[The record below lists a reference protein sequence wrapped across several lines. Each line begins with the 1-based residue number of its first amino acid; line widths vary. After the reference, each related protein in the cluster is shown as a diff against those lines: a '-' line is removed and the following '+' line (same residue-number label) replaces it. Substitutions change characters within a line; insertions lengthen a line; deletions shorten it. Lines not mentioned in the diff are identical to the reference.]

1 MRLRIIIALVIA
13 LAACVA
19 GFSLPTLAGPDEADP
34 RSDRAT
40 GPPDAAMTEIS
51 IEVERGEELPIPLDS
66 LSIVITYDNYAYL
79 EGLQTEWGFSCVVT
93 GPEKTILFD
102 TGGEGSVLMDN
113 MAELGIEPGEID
125 IIVLSHLH
133 GDHTGGLGAFL
144 KASPD
149 VTVYLLESFGEA
161 LKKRAKDRAREVI
174 EVDDAVEICKG
185 VHTTGEMGYSIKE
198 QGLIVET
205 DGGLVVITGCA
216 HPGIVEMVGKA
227 KSVAGGDVLLVLG
240 GFHLVRAGEDEIKD
254 VIAGL
259 KHAGVRYAAPCH
271 CTGDTAREMF
281 LKEFGAKYI
290 PAGVGRSFAASEL
303 N

>member
-1 MRLRIIIALVIA
+1 MRLGIVVILVIV
-13 LAACVA
+13 AAVSA
-19 GFSLPTLAGPDEADP
+19 PASAGPEEADS

-40 GPPDAAMTEIS
+40 GTPDAATTKIS
-51 IEVERGEELPIPLDS
+51 IRIDRGEASPIPLDS
-66 LSIVITYDNYAYL
+66 LSIVITYDNYTYR

-102 TGGEGSVLMDN
+102 TGGEGSVLLDN
-113 MAELGIEPGEID
+113 MAKLGIEPREID
-125 IIVLSHLH
+125 IIVLSHVH

-144 KASPD
+144 KANPD
-149 VTVYLLESFGEA
+149 VTVYLLESFGNT
-161 LKKRAKDRAREVI
+161 LKKKAKDSAREVV

-185 VHTTGEMGYSIKE
+185 VHTTGEMGYSIRE

-205 DGGLVVITGCA
+205 DEGLVVITGCA

-227 KSVAGGDVLLVLG
+227 RSVTGGDVLLVLG
-240 GFHLVRAGEDEIKD
+240 GFHLVRAGKDEIGD

-259 KHAGVRYAAPCH
+259 KDAGVRYAAPCH
-271 CTGDTAREMF
+271 CTGDMAREMF
-281 LKEFGAKYI
+281 LEEFGPKYI
-290 PAGVGRSFAASEL
+290 PAGVGRSFAAPDL